1 MDRRTLIPPVPPP
14 AGSVPAAGR
23 TPITGGPA
31 QRPVYDGRLRELYK
45 IFLVNFLLGLVTL
58 GIYRFWGKTRLRRYL
73 WSHVSYDGDRL
84 EYTGTG
90 GEMFKGFL
98 LVAAILAML
107 ILGHTGLQIL
117 MIGKLEDPVT
127 AFWIDLAATL
137 LFYAVLFFLILLGQY
152 TALRY
157 RLSRTRWRGI
167 RGGLAGSAWRYA
179 WKSVGYLLLQIVT
192 LAQFTPFAT
201 VRLWRYR
208 IDNIFFGTERASFS
222 GSGRAVYRPFLVAFL
237 ASLAATAASFAG
249 AYLVYGE
256 HLLPHLEYLALD
268 LDWLAAEDGEQLDR
282 WTAFA
287 LLQVLRFVGLF
298 IALAVL
304 ASLVSLVAHCWY
316 WTKLMGLLAQG
327 TTIAGLR
334 FVAQPRT
341 FRLWWLL
348 AGNFLLGVFTLGFGL
363 PIVLH
368 RMWRFVADNVEVV
381 GAIEGTVIA
390 QNQQL
395 APTRGEGLLEAL
407 DPAPF

>member
-1 MDRRTLIPPVPPP
+1 MDGRTLIPSVPPP
-14 AGSVPAAGR
+14 AGSVPTVGR
-23 TPITGGPA
+23 SPITGGAP
-31 QRPVYDGRLRELYK
+31 QRLVYDGRLGELYP
-45 IFLVNFLLGLVTL
+45 IFIVNFLLGLVTL
-58 GIYRFWGKTRLRRYL
+58 GIYRFWGKTRMRRYL

-98 LVAAILAML
+98 LVAVILTVL
-107 ILGHTGLQIL
+107 VLGHTGLQIL
-117 MIGKLEDPVT
+117 MVGAFEDPMT
-127 AFWIDLAATL
+127 EFWVNYALSL
-137 LFYAVLFFLILLGQY
+137 LFYGVLFFLILLGQY

-167 RGGLAGSAWRYA
+167 KGGLSGSAWRYA
-179 WKSVGYLLLQIVT
+179 WKSVGYFLLQVAT

-208 IDNIFFGTERASFS
+208 IDNIFFGTERARFS

-237 ASLAATAASFAG
+237 ASLAATAVALGGAG
-249 AYLVYGE
+249 LLFGE
-256 HLLPHLEYLALD
+256 RLHSDLAFLATNRHLLDDEETQSLFLAGVTD
-268 LDWLAAEDGEQLDR
+268 V
-282 WTAFA
+282 
-287 LLQVLRFVGLF
+287 LQIIGMF
-298 IALAVL
+298 IAFSII

-316 WTKLMGLLAQG
+316 WTKLLSLLAQG

-334 FVAQPRT
+334 FVSQPRT
-341 FRLWWLL
+341 VRLWWLL
-348 AGNFLLGVFTLGFGL
+348 AGNFLLGLFTLGFGL

-381 GAIEGTVIA
+381 GAVDGAVIA

-395 APTRGEGLLEAL
+395 APSRGEGLLEAL